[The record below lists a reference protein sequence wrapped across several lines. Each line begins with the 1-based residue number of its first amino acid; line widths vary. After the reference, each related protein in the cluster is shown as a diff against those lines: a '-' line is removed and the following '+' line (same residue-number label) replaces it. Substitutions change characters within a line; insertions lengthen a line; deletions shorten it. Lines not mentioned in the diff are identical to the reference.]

1 MSKRTKQI
9 IAIILCITMVIGF
22 DNVYGYRTVFKYIN
36 SVIVTKAGEIKDK
49 GKTDSESGKAS
60 DENVVESD
68 TSEPEKETVEED
80 TTAPDAV
87 IDVDGEETT
96 TKDSENITDS
106 SDKYTQETTTSG
118 NKYNSNKNNGYNSSK
133 NNVNNNAD
141 NKSNNNTVTNND
153 NTNNSNTGNNGTDNF
168 LSDEPTANVDTTV
181 VGQGEVLEGD
191 VELVDG
197 KNTRVQVTKAENFVK
212 GGVYWI
218 QSQTDWTKLAEI
230 SQTSTLEN
238 MTFAIYRRESHY
250 DDWTLTDIKIGNEN
264 YPFSGSMYQLY
275 TSSVINTNVV
285 LFEYLSSKAKIGKK
299 EGNKNNSITIN
310 YTSSVNAG
318 LATNLVIDKG
328 STVYMGD
335 AKNSNYY
342 VKIKGTIASKG
353 MAAGGLFSYVKIN
366 ENSTV
371 AEGEDETANIY
382 LDGIN
387 NIDLSTITSDMY
399 GKTAGGLIGDITGKI
414 NLYINSIPKTTMTV
428 SAYATSDTQAAG
440 GLIGRVGNGV
450 KVTLTNTDAI
460 TLNSSVSYFNG
471 SYGYTAGG
479 LIGCV
484 DNAEVY
490 ADSNGGIIQKSN
502 VSALRYAGG
511 LIGYANNSKIV
522 VRNYTQNSGT
532 YIYQYSNGSNAINL
546 AAGGVIGKFYC
557 DEDNSDGKL
566 EISYIKSSNK
576 TAATASNIRITTAS
590 TNDNKP
596 NYNKRGGLVGIIDSG
611 ASNVYIHDINTD
623 AKETGAGGDNC
634 YYVNL
639 IYYNNNVNNYQSQ
652 AESGG
657 LAGVIAGTDIK
668 IENVVFNYVYIS
680 GSNGKDS
687 NSISGDIVGD
697 IAARTGFVNNTHK
710 NTKITIK
717 NINVMSNY
725 IEYVNSYHGGLFG
738 VMSNTVVAMQGTID
752 LSKVPYKTYSNSQ
765 KFANSIVLLGTEGNR
780 GFLASNINRS
790 FIYEDTDCVY
800 TRPITYK
807 DDGTINEFDADNIKY
822 SNWGG
827 ADINSTPKYCIDDIG
842 NYGSV
847 LKNVES
853 VLQIDNAYDNVVT
866 GKITKDTDGNYIIDS
881 LGDALRFAVAGNTA
895 NNDDGYP
902 KFGGNCFVDD
912 GETIPKVTDI
922 LSYNYKI
929 TTDLDLQKAGIHGFV
944 RNDDVRYAFTGSFE
958 GVQTDGKNP
967 VITLDFISKQKYGG
981 LFTNATNATFKNL
994 DITGYLH
1001 YLQAYG
1007 INEVDGNYRVRAA
1020 AGSLAA
1026 YASGNINIDN
1036 VNVYTSIKTS
1046 TYNYTT
1052 WDNSYMYCYGGM
1064 FGLYY
1069 PGTKQTTYE
1078 CTNSTIAPRFSAVR
1092 NNSFIG
1098 GMIAWMRVNSSSI
1111 VKEMNITDTTIGT
1124 EIVANSLFSY
1134 GATNNYIHGRL
1145 SGFIGLISGDYADVG
1160 NTGNVNNKASSIG
1173 NATYASINMKNT
1185 TIDGLDIDM
1194 TDAGGNLTVTI
1205 GGALGYSWA
1214 YADVSIDG
1222 LKVRNSKIVSRGV
1235 VGGLVSFMN
1244 GRINLKDISLES
1256 FAMSEFKQ
1264 TLRATYCSFLIGNG
1278 QNAITTIENYKI
1290 ATDGKVTETDYT
1302 NFDEIVG
1309 LTVKLR
1315 DPSNGVEY
1323 IYKQNQ
1329 NIDEAYNV
1337 GGIVNII
1344 DSDFNS
1350 FTDNTGTYRSY
1361 VNKVVTT
1368 QNKYTRYYY
1377 NLFTDNSTDWTITN
1391 GAINNEKQFMTFTV
1405 SRYARDTFNR
1415 FIKAYF
1421 TGGEYFSTYNI
1432 NNNLDLNGY
1441 SYYPA
1446 PMAGTMVM
1454 NFNNHTVTLYGEKI
1468 DTLEKEL
1475 NTSGTNKVLRG
1486 NTDSNSQH
1494 YMMHA
1499 GLFNSSS
1506 GNLTVKDLQLTGS
1519 IANLGDKTGAISS
1532 ISTTNTLNLNNI
1544 VFNNLKV
1551 ANYGETGA
1559 GLMLAQVGVNAYS
1572 SPTWTKATIDKIT
1585 TTGYDGQKPVAAAL
1599 IGNAGNDSATN
1610 TVISFV
1616 NMKVEDEKLSDNKT
1630 GKVFRY
1636 ASYIY
1641 NYKFTSDLTI
1651 NNSYVSYRFSEDD
1664 CKNINVTYGDEIKN
1678 GVQYANVDRTDG
1690 DLLDTAINEAKNGR
1704 YIPYIYMER
1713 NIYVNPRNGNI
1724 TEGCGTYE
1732 DPYIINNSKQL
1743 LTLYLYLTD
1752 KAEYKETFKGT
1763 GSDDDKSGVWQV
1775 VPVGG
1780 SSTNHNECS
1789 VSNGEETKHIA
1800 VKYDKP
1806 GFPTQDD
1813 LRTAYYKITADINLG
1828 VSNDMNDKNIA
1839 GEYCGL
1845 GTETYPF
1852 AGVIIGTKSESENYK
1867 IILPE
1872 QGTKTV
1878 TGGKQQLVQSTFGL
1892 IQYMGGAVVKD
1903 LDIYSQNYD
1912 RNAYYN
1918 VTEYGGGVAA
1928 KVVGGD
1934 NIIDNV
1940 NVRVKFN
1947 TNIKKEDNKT
1957 SYDIKGIGGYV
1968 GTVENGSLIFRDT
1981 QGKESVSKCYF
1992 ENYADMATNALL
2004 VDGMANVVTSAF
2016 ESVLG
2021 KIGVNVSD
2029 INARTSASYNS
2040 NSNYKGEYGE
2050 SVGLYVGMVYDGY
2063 VVYEGYNNTAI
2074 TKPYTLEKSEMGLAD
2089 VYSDKYPLVNG
2100 FHMING
2106 NVLDENTNGT
2116 SEDTKKITFNADAT
2130 GKLYTVNV
2138 NNTQALEILTMALN
2152 SDSLSVY
2159 YCENNDHSTGYG
2171 YKNRCRK
2178 AAYDNVGTTDA
2189 ITSKDRIFAK
2199 AYDDNKSDY
2208 IGYLYPYIAYRYIDY
2223 TNLTTIGGVEYDNP
2237 AYVHENYAAYKK
2249 TLTTISVKEKDK
2261 KENKD
2266 KIFNC
2271 IVSNVN
2277 KTDAKV
2283 ANYTT
2288 TYVLAKNTDD
2298 TPKTYDLSLY
2308 DLSFKGIGGI
2318 YTYTYSD
2325 FRANF
2330 DGNGNI
2336 VKFYISR
2343 AYDDEV
2349 MYSGM
2354 FNQLV
2359 YSQRELA
2366 ENVSDKQLEIG
2377 NFTIKNSIVY
2387 NPNKY
2392 SIMSQYNS
2400 TVYPTSAG
2408 VHTCST
2414 GGVAGLMKGAWK
2426 LQNITW
2432 ERDETINDDLIKY
2445 DISGYRSVG
2454 GIVGKIDNSLS
2465 YYTYFTQEWLDANL
2479 SKMNDIDFI
2488 NCNLKGTNGYHIS
2501 VTELGSTD
2509 YSTPRWGAYRFVG
2522 AGGLVGS
2529 IGTNLFSAHTV
2540 MSYGKIN
2547 ISSCDIDYVDVLL
2560 KNKGYGGG
2568 FVGLLGTRYNPYSD
2582 NDSQYAS
2589 IGNVTVDG
2597 KDADGNVSHIS
2608 NLTVCTDNTVNSV
2621 EDYSHGGMF
2630 GHIDAPRNKGIY
2642 GGNVVVTNYN
2652 LSDISVD
2659 GTRTKMHTAD
2669 AGIDGDGG
2677 IIGSARADYV
2687 DLSYITFTGTNTI
2700 GTEYARKN
2708 NGGLIGRL
2716 YNVSCTNANNGAGF
2730 REDNTVNIYGCNL
2743 SGMNISAYN
2752 SCCGGYIG
2760 HTMIEKINIG
2770 RESTKDVIRD
2780 STITSVNGDKIGGIV
2795 GYIYAKDGNMFQS
2808 WPVSN
2813 FINIDVVN
2821 TKVVTKKST
2830 SSAGGVLGGIYLIT
2844 NSSTKHTFK
2853 NINVYSEN
2861 GGESLVQSGT
2871 YAGGLM
2877 GATGIDDTRYAYV
2890 SVYMDGY
2897 IGIGQKYDTDT
2908 NSWDTSTNTGV
2919 NIRAPYAGG
2928 LMGNEYTRVS
2938 ETHPA
2943 DIMVANNRIYSMRT
2957 DGNVDIYSGGL
2968 YGMYQLATN
2977 ANSTFNSVTVKN
2989 NLIYTGR
2996 NNTNYQDSNKTTGG
3010 VSSGGLIGYMY
3021 SSANT
3026 NVYFPD
3032 VTLENNSI
3040 GYYDG
3045 LYDDRN
3051 NNWKNVTLDSKAVKL
3066 VKMTSDTTKPS
3077 TVSWDVID
3085 DLSDT
3090 TIAAYSVAFGQ
3101 FIGRHSQNNQNG
3113 QVYILNPKVTIDK
3126 DKVGS
3131 IPVID
3136 VAMNSYAA
3144 TTTPNTVTYQEGNPY
3159 NYRKYCHIVYIDDTT
3174 GSDYD
3179 DIKTSAT
3186 GRYPSYISENLII
3199 SDEVNYQFGLFKSIV
3214 DAYRNLN
3221 NGVTDTKTKN
3231 YNYIT
3236 GKRLNMYM
3244 KYNDNSNYSLCGTDN
3259 NYYDITYNV
3268 KENDNHANILN
3279 GVPVLIIDG
3288 LQPQTVGNYAAAILT
3303 NGGGVV
3309 SDTVINTLNG
3319 NNNANVNNS
3328 TMNKFWKITC
3338 ENAYIDTDGSIHKIY
3353 SADTRFAEHQSTSI
3367 ICNNY
3372 NRLSLANSIYD
3383 QYIDV
3388 GNGGKIYTITLLS
3401 YTYTCP
3407 VATSDGTIVNRIETI
3422 YIPVFVKEK
3431 VTVDS
3436 YIRVL
3441 SNEEYSLSN
3450 ASKIGYKDE
3459 VTVSHDSIYTIYSEF
3474 VYDGIRNNK
3483 AFLNDKLH
3491 KFIYA
3496 ENAGGVDSFTVGTKM
3511 TLIDYQTGK
3520 AYYYTVENNLENN
3533 NKIPFEVFK
3542 DKDGNSYEQRNI
3554 SRGIS
3559 DDLSFNSYTSIGYKE
3574 GNDYKPGEW
3583 TYKDD
3588 NNKKGIGVER
3598 YFIIVEP
3605 AETENNI
3612 HFQLKIA
3619 TEAKDANN
3627 ITVDEF
3633 FNKEVRGDVKGM
3645 DMTCIP
3651 GPIIKFGGVDS
3662 NGMGT
3667 DGVTYVKGK
3676 ISADEEVTINSNI
3689 QVVLSDYDFE
3699 APSPYW
3705 QKKFVSNTIDS
3716 ANTDKY
3722 LEVSVTLLDE
3732 KGKVVAWPVGTNIS
3746 VNGASKTV
3754 LDNNLI
3760 IYEYKDSGKEFA
3772 MNTVQKDI
3780 LGKCYYYNVA
3790 ESDEVEDMNW
3800 IHYDEYSGQWYY
3812 YVDYDAVNS
3821 QWITQYLDNPPQE
3834 KYISMSNQMD
3844 ISLDFSTAD
3853 IDEYAGKNY
3862 TVMLKLY
3869 RSDDPNYLN
3878 EESTK
3883 SYGGSVRQYS
3893 NNVFSESIKDL
3904 SVALAV
3910 DDILSLGINL
3920 YNNVKEKYEIPFTNK
3935 FDFSNL
3941 INKKKEDSDIVEWAD
3956 KKYMATY
3963 RVYKKVEKSGNNDGD
3978 KDIDY
3983 NANIGNI
3990 IESAGNSEYQIINWD
4005 DSPFELYD
4013 DSGTKLQSENITVN
4027 KNEKQNV
4034 IITSKEFT
4042 ADEIKNGTNGTKYVT
4057 EWNMNLKAKAG
4068 EFTDADLTNYK
4079 VTVTYVPY
4087 DKTAD
4092 RPETDEEQ
4100 TWFDFFIFT
4109 VTKLKTDM

>member
-1 MSKRTKQI
+1 MSRRTKQI

-22 DNVYGYRTVFKYIN
+22 DNVYGYRSVFKYIN
-36 SVIVTKAGEIKDK
+36 SVIVTKAGEVKDK
-49 GKTDSESGKAS
+49 GKTDTESGKAS

-68 TSEPEKETVEED
+68 TSEPAAGIED
-80 TTAPDAV
+80 EDILPPDTV
-87 IDVDGEETT
+87 IDADGEETT
-96 TKDSENITDS
+96 ISEEDNTTTSSENV
-106 SDKYTQETTTSG
+106 TQENTTSG
-118 NKYNSNKNNGYNSSK
+118 NKNNYSKNNRYNSSK
-133 NNVNNNAD
+133 NNINNNVD
-141 NKSNNNTVTNND
+141 NKSNNDAFINKD
-153 NTNNSNTGNNGTDNF
+153 NSNNSDTVYNDTDNF
-168 LSDEPTANVDTTV
+168 VSDEPTANVDTTV

-191 VELVDG
+191 AELVDG

-212 GGVYWI
+212 GGVYYI
-218 QSQTDWTKLAEI
+218 QSQTDWTKLAQI

-238 MTFAIYRRESHY
+238 MTFVIYRRESKF
-250 DDWTLTDIKIGNEN
+250 DDWTLTNIKIGNES
-264 YPFSGSMYQLY
+264 YPFSGTIYQLY
-275 TSSVINTNVV
+275 TSSVVSTNVV
-285 LFEYLSSKAKIGKK
+285 LFEWLSSKAKIGRKD
-299 EGNKNNSITIN
+299 GNKNYSVTIN
-310 YTSSVNAG
+310 YRNSVNAG

-342 VKIKGTIASKG
+342 VKIKGTIASTSQ
-353 MAAGGLFSYVKIN
+353 AAGGLFSYVKIN

-387 NIDLSTITSDMY
+387 NIDLSTITSNMY

-414 NLYINSIPKTTMTV
+414 NLYINSIPKTTMTI
-428 SAYATSDTQAAG
+428 SSYATSDTQAAG

-450 KVTLTNTDAI
+450 KVTLTNTNAI

-576 TAATASNIRITTAS
+576 IAATTSNIRITTAS
-590 TNDNKP
+590 T

-652 AESGG
+652 TESGG

-687 NSISGDIVGD
+687 NSISGNIVGD

-765 KFANSIVLLGTEGNR
+765 KFANSIVLLGAEGNR
-780 GFLASNINRS
+780 GFLASYINRS

-822 SNWGG
+822 SNWWG

-853 VLQIDNAYDNVVT
+853 VLQIDNTYDNVVT

-881 LGDALRFAVAGNTA
+881 LGDALRLAVAGNTA

-1007 INEVDGNYRVRAA
+1007 ISEVDRNYRVRAA

-1036 VNVYTSIKTS
+1036 VNVYTSIKTA

-1052 WDNSYMYCYGGM
+1052 WDNGYMYCYGGM

-1069 PGTKQTTYE
+1069 PGTKQATYE

-1145 SGFIGLISGDYADVG
+1145 SGFIGLISGDYCDVG
-1160 NTGNVNNKASSIG
+1160 NTGNVNYKASNIG
-1173 NATYASINMKNT
+1173 NDTYASINMKNT

-1194 TDAGGNLTVTI
+1194 TDAGGNWTVTI

-1256 FAMSEFKQ
+1256 FDMREFKQ

-1315 DPSNGVEY
+1315 EPSNGVEY

-1350 FTDNTGTYRSY
+1350 FTDNTDTYRSY
-1361 VNKVVTT
+1361 VNQVVTT

-1377 NLFTDNSTDWTITN
+1377 NLFTGDSTDWTITN

-1405 SRYARDTFNR
+1405 SRYARDTFSR
-1415 FIKAYF
+1415 FIKTYF
-1421 TGGEYFSTYNI
+1421 TGGAYFTTYNI
-1432 NNNLDLNGY
+1432 NNDLDLNGY

-1454 NFNNHTVTLYGEKI
+1454 NFNNHTVTLYGEEI
-1468 DTLEKEL
+1468 DNLEKAL
-1475 NTSGTNKVLRG
+1475 NTSGTNIVYRG
-1486 NTDSNSQH
+1486 NIDNSSQH

-1506 GNLTVKDLQLTGS
+1506 GNLTVKDVYLTGS
-1519 IANLGDKTGAISS
+1519 IANLGDKAGAISS
-1532 ISTTNTLNLNNI
+1532 ICTTNTLNLKNI

-1551 ANYGETGA
+1551 ANYGSTGA
-1559 GLMLAQVGVNAYS
+1559 GLMLAHAGTDAYNN
-1572 SPTWTKATIDKIT
+1572 PIWTRTTIDDIT

-1599 IGNAGNDSATN
+1599 IGNAGNDRDTN

-1651 NNSYVSYRFSEDD
+1651 NNSYVSYRFSKDD
-1664 CKNINVTYGDEIKN
+1664 CDKENVTFGDEIKN
-1678 GVQYANVDRTDG
+1678 GVQYSDVDRTDG
-1690 DLLDTAINEAKNGR
+1690 DSLDEAINDAKNGR

-1724 TEGCGTYE
+1724 TQGCGTYE
-1732 DPYIINNSKQL
+1732 DPYIISNSKQL
-1743 LTLYLYLTD
+1743 LTLYLYLTG
-1752 KAEYKETFKGT
+1752 KNEYEAMFKGT
-1763 GSDDDKSGVWQV
+1763 GSNDDTSGVWQV
-1775 VPVGG
+1775 VPLGG
-1780 SSTNHNECS
+1780 SSANHNECS
-1789 VSNGEETKHIA
+1789 VLNGTDTKHSA
-1800 VKYDKP
+1800 VNY
-1806 GFPTQDD
+1806 GTASFPTRDD

-1828 VSNDMNDKNIA
+1828 VSDDMNDKNIA

-1852 AGVIIGTKSESENYK
+1852 AGVIIGTKSDSENYK
-1867 IILPE
+1867 ITLPK
-1872 QGTKTV
+1872 QGTKLTV
-1878 TGGKQQLVQSTFGL
+1878 SGTTTTPTQLAQSTFGL

-1912 RNAYYN
+1912 LNAYYN

-1940 NVRVKFN
+1940 NVRVNFN
-1947 TNIKKEDNKT
+1947 TYIKN
-1957 SYDIKGIGGYV
+1957 SSNVLYDIKGLGGYV
-1968 GTVENGSLIFRDT
+1968 GMVENGSLIFRNT
-1981 QGKESVSKCYF
+1981 QDKESVSECHF
-1992 ENYADMATNALL
+1992 ENYTTKKTNALIL
-2004 VDGMANVVTSAF
+2004 EGISNIVTSAF
-2016 ESVLG
+2016 ENVLDKLG
-2021 KIGVNVSD
+2021 ANVSD
-2029 INARTSASYNS
+2029 INVRTSASYDS

-2050 SVGLYVGMVYDGY
+2050 SVGLYVGTVYDGY
-2063 VVYEGYNNTAI
+2063 VVYEKYNDKAGTN
-2074 TKPYTLEKSEMGLAD
+2074 PYTLEKSEMGLTG

-2100 FHMING
+2100 FHMVNG

-2189 ITSKDRIFAK
+2189 ITSEDRIFAK
-2199 AYDDNKSDY
+2199 AYDDNKSDD

-2223 TNLTTIGGVEYDNP
+2223 TNLTTIGGVAYDNP
-2237 AYVHENYAAYKK
+2237 AYVHENYAAYKR

-2465 YYTYFTQEWLDANL
+2465 YSTYFTQEWIDANS
-2479 SKMNDIDFI
+2479 SKMNDIDFV
-2488 NCNLKGTNGYHIS
+2488 NCNLKGTNGNHIG

-2509 YSTPRWGAYRFVG
+2509 YYTRYGAYRFVG

-2529 IGTNLFSAHTV
+2529 IGTNLFAWHTV
-2540 MSYGKIN
+2540 MSYGEIN
-2547 ISSCDIDYVDVLL
+2547 ISSCDIDYVDILL

-2582 NDSQYAS
+2582 YDSQYAS

-2730 REDNTVNIYGCNL
+2730 REDNTVNIYGCDL

-2752 SCCGGYIG
+2752 SCGGYIG

-2770 RESTKDVIRD
+2770 RESTKDVIRN

-2795 GYIYAKDGNMFQS
+2795 GYIYANNGTMFQS

-2813 FINIDVVN
+2813 FINIDVIN
-2821 TKVVTKKST
+2821 TKVVAKKST

-2844 NSSTKHTFK
+2844 NSSTQHTFK

-2897 IGIGQKYDTDT
+2897 IGIGQKYDKAT
-2908 NSWDTSTNTGV
+2908 NSWDTSTDTGV

-2928 LMGNEYTRVS
+2928 IIGNEYTRVS

-2943 DIMVANNRIYSMRT
+2943 VIMVADNRIYSMRT
-2957 DGNVDIYSGGL
+2957 DSNVNIYSGGL
-2968 YGMYQLATN
+2968 YGVYQPE
-2977 ANSTFNSVTVKN
+2977 ANVSSTFNSVTVKN

-2996 NNTNYQDSNKTTGG
+2996 NNKAYKSSNKTEGG
-3010 VSSGGLIGYMY
+3010 VASGGLIGYMY
-3021 SSANT
+3021 SSSNT

-3040 GYYDG
+3040 GYYDVS
-3045 LYDDRN
+3045 YDDRN
-3051 NNWKNVTLDSKAVKL
+3051 NKWKNVTLDSKDVKL
-3066 VKMTSDTTKPS
+3066 VKMTSNKTNPS
-3077 TVSWDVID
+3077 TVSWDEID

-3113 QVYILNPKVTIDK
+3113 QVYILNPKVRTDK

-3136 VAMNSYAA
+3136 VAMNSYA
-3144 TTTPNTVTYQEGNPY
+3144 TTTAPNTVTYQEGNPY
-3159 NYRKYCHIVYIDDTT
+3159 NYRKYCHIVYLDDTT

-3179 DIKTSAT
+3179 DIKTSVT
-3186 GRYPSYISENLII
+3186 GRYPSYISEDLII
-3199 SDEVNYQFGLFKSIV
+3199 SDEVNYQFGLFARNV

-3236 GKRLNMYM
+3236 GKKLNMYM
-3244 KYNDNSNYSLCGTDN
+3244 KYNDNSNYSLCETDN

-3268 KENDNHANILN
+3268 KENGKPANILN

-3328 TMNKFWKITC
+3328 TLNKFWKITC
-3338 ENAYIDTDGSIHKIY
+3338 ENAYIDTDGSIHKIDNT
-3353 SADTRFAEHQSTSI
+3353 DTRFAEHQSTSI
-3367 ICNNY
+3367 ICKNY

-3383 QYIDV
+3383 QYIDA
-3388 GNGGKIYTITLLS
+3388 GNGKKIYTITLLS

-3407 VATSDGTIVNRIETI
+3407 VATSDGTIVNRVETI

-3511 TLIDYQTGK
+3511 TLIDYQTGI

-3554 SRGIS
+3554 SSGIS

-3689 QVVLSDYDFE
+3689 QVVLSDYDSE

-3732 KGKVVAWPVGTNIS
+3732 EGKVVAWPVGTNIS
-3746 VNGASKTV
+3746 VNGGSKTV

-3790 ESDEVEDMNW
+3790 ENDEVEDMNW
-3800 IHYDEYSGQWYY
+3800 IHYDEDSGQWYY

-3821 QWITQYLDNPPQE
+3821 QWITQYLDNPPQK
-3834 KYISMSNQMD
+3834 KYISMSNQMN

-3883 SYGGSVRQYS
+3883 SYGGSIRQYS
-3893 NNVFSESIKDL
+3893 NNVFSESVKDL

-3920 YNNVKEKYEIPFTNK
+3920 YNNIKEKYEIPFTNK

-3941 INKKKEDSDIVEWAD
+3941 INKKKEESDIAEWSD

-3963 RVYKKVEKSGNNDGD
+3963 RVYKKVEKSGNNDDD

-4013 DSGTKLQSENITVN
+4013 DSGTQLQSENITVN
-4027 KNEKQNV
+4027 KNENQNV

-4068 EFTDADLTNYK
+4068 EFTDKDLTNYK

-4087 DKTAD
+4087 DKDAD

>member
-1 MSKRTKQI
+1 M
-9 IAIILCITMVIGF
+9 A
-22 DNVYGYRTVFKYIN
+22 
-36 SVIVTKAGEIKDK
+36 
-49 GKTDSESGKAS
+49 
-60 DENVVESD
+60 
-68 TSEPEKETVEED
+68 
-80 TTAPDAV
+80 
-87 IDVDGEETT
+87 
-96 TKDSENITDS
+96 
-106 SDKYTQETTTSG
+106 
-118 NKYNSNKNNGYNSSK
+118 
-133 NNVNNNAD
+133 
-141 NKSNNNTVTNND
+141 
-153 NTNNSNTGNNGTDNF
+153 
-168 LSDEPTANVDTTV
+168 
-181 VGQGEVLEGD
+181 
-191 VELVDG
+191 ELVD
-197 KNTRVQVTKAENFVK
+197 
-212 GGVYWI
+212 
-218 QSQTDWTKLAEI
+218 
-230 SQTSTLEN
+230 
-238 MTFAIYRRESHY
+238 
-250 DDWTLTDIKIGNEN
+250 
-264 YPFSGSMYQLY
+264 
-275 TSSVINTNVV
+275 
-285 LFEYLSSKAKIGKK
+285 
-299 EGNKNNSITIN
+299 
-310 YTSSVNAG
+310 
-318 LATNLVIDKG
+318 
-328 STVYMGD
+328 
-335 AKNSNYY
+335 
-342 VKIKGTIASKG
+342 
-353 MAAGGLFSYVKIN
+353 
-366 ENSTV
+366 
-371 AEGEDETANIY
+371 
-382 LDGIN
+382 
-387 NIDLSTITSDMY
+387 
-399 GKTAGGLIGDITGKI
+399 
-414 NLYINSIPKTTMTV
+414 
-428 SAYATSDTQAAG
+428 
-440 GLIGRVGNGV
+440 
-450 KVTLTNTDAI
+450 
-460 TLNSSVSYFNG
+460 
-471 SYGYTAGG
+471 
-479 LIGCV
+479 
-484 DNAEVY
+484 
-490 ADSNGGIIQKSN
+490 
-502 VSALRYAGG
+502 
-511 LIGYANNSKIV
+511 
-522 VRNYTQNSGT
+522 
-532 YIYQYSNGSNAINL
+532 
-546 AAGGVIGKFYC
+546 
-557 DEDNSDGKL
+557 KL
-566 EISYIKSSNK
+566 ELSYIKSSNK
-576 TAATASNIRITTAS
+576 TAATASNIRITTAN
-590 TNDNKP
+590 T
-596 NYNKRGGLVGIIDSG
+596 NYNKRGGLVGIIDAG

-639 IYYNNNVNNYQSQ
+639 IYNNNVNNYQSQ

-687 NSISGDIVGD
+687 NSISGNIVGD
-697 IAARTGFVNNTHK
+697 IVARTGFVNNTHK

-717 NINVMSNY
+717 DINVMSNY

-738 VMSNTVVAMQGTID
+738 VLSNTAVAMQGTID
-752 LSKVPYKTYSNSQ
+752 LSKVPYKTY
-765 KFANSIVLLGTEGNR
+765 ANSARYANEQALLATAENR
-780 GFLASNINRS
+780 GFVAGYINRS
-790 FIYEDTDCVY
+790 FVYEDTDCVY
-800 TRPITYK
+800 TRPITYNE
-807 DDGTINEFDADNIKY
+807 DGTIKEFDADNIKY
-822 SNWGG
+822 SQINGYNT
-827 ADINSTPKYCIDDIG
+827 NSTYMYCIDDIG

-847 LKNVES
+847 LKNVED
-853 VLQIDNAYDNVVT
+853 VLQIDNTYDNVVT
-866 GKITKDTDGNYIIDS
+866 GKITKDADGNYIIDS
-881 LGDALRFAVAGNTA
+881 LGDALRLAVAGNTA

-902 KFGGNCFVDD
+902 KFGGNCFIDD
-912 GETIPKVTDI
+912 GEAIPKVADI

-929 TTDLDLQKAGIHGFV
+929 TTDLDLQEAGIHGFV
-944 RNDDVRYAFTGSFE
+944 RNDDVRHAFTGSFE

-967 VITLDFISKQKYGG
+967 VITIDFISKQKYGG

-994 DITGYLH
+994 DVTGYLH

-1007 INEVDGNYRVRAA
+1007 SSAVDGNYRVRAA

-1026 YASGNINIDN
+1026 YASGDISIDN
-1036 VNVYTSIKTS
+1036 VNVYTSIKTLS
-1046 TYNYTT
+1046 YSYTT
-1052 WDNSYMYCYGGM
+1052 WDNGNMYCYGGM

-1069 PGTKQTTYE
+1069 PGTTQAIYE
-1078 CTNSTIAPRFSAVR
+1078 CTNSTIAPRFSAIR
-1092 NNSFIG
+1092 SNSFIG
-1098 GMIAWMRVNSSSI
+1098 GMIAWMRVNSSSV
-1111 VKEMNITDTTIGT
+1111 VKDMNITDTTIGT
-1124 EIVANSLFSY
+1124 EIIASSLFSY
-1134 GATNNYIHGRL
+1134 GSTNNYIHGRL
-1145 SGFIGLISGDYADVG
+1145 SGFIGLISGDYVDVG
-1160 NTGNVNNKASSIG
+1160 NTGSANNKASNIG

-1194 TDAGGNLTVTI
+1194 TNAGGNWTVTI

-1222 LKVRNSKIVSRGV
+1222 LTVRNSKIVSRGV

-1256 FAMSEFKQ
+1256 FDMSEFKQ
-1264 TLRATYCSFLIGNG
+1264 SLRATYCSFLIGNG
-1278 QNAITTIENYKI
+1278 QNAITTIENYNI

-1302 NFDEIVG
+1302 TFDEIVG

-1315 DPSNGVEY
+1315 DKSNGVEY
-1323 IYKQNQ
+1323 MYKQGQ

-1344 DSDFNS
+1344 DPDFNS
-1350 FTDNTGTYRSY
+1350 FTDNADSYRSY
-1361 VNKVVTT
+1361 VNKIVTT
-1368 QNKYTRYYY
+1368 QNRYTRYYY
-1377 NLFTDNSTDWTITN
+1377 NLFTGDSADWTITN
-1391 GAINNEKQFMTFTV
+1391 GVIDNEKQFMTFTV
-1405 SRYARDTFNR
+1405 SRYARDTFDR
-1415 FIKAYF
+1415 FIKEYF
-1421 TGGEYFSTYNI
+1421 TGGAYFTTYNI
-1432 NNNLDLNGY
+1432 NNDLDLNGY

-1446 PMAGTMVM
+1446 PMAGTIVM
-1454 NFNNHTVTLYGEKI
+1454 NFNNHTVTLYGEEI
-1468 DTLEKEL
+1468 DNLEKTL

-1506 GNLTVKDLQLTGS
+1506 GNLTVKDLYLTGS

-1532 ISTTNTLNLNNI
+1532 ICTTNTLNLKNI

-1572 SPTWTKATIDKIT
+1572 SPTWTKATIDDVT
-1585 TTGYDGQKPVAAAL
+1585 TMGYDGQEPVAAAL
-1599 IGNAGNDSATN
+1599 IGNAGNDNATN

-1651 NNSYVSYRFSEDD
+1651 NNSYVSYRFSKDD
-1664 CKNINVTYGDEIKN
+1664 CDNGNVTFGEEIKD
-1678 GVQYANVDRTDG
+1678 GVQYADVDRTDG
-1690 DLLDTAINEAKNGR
+1690 DLLDTAITDAKNGR

-1724 TEGCGTYE
+1724 TQGCGTYE
-1732 DPYIINNSKQL
+1732 DPYIISNSKQL
-1743 LTLYLYLTD
+1743 LTLYLYLTG
-1752 KAEYKETFKGT
+1752 KSEYDAMFKGT
-1763 GSDDDKSGVWQV
+1763 GTDDDTSGVWQV

-1780 SSTNHNECS
+1780 SSVNHNECS
-1789 VSNGEETKHIA
+1789 VLNGTDAEHSA
-1800 VKYDKP
+1800 VNY
-1806 GFPTQDD
+1806 GTASFPTRDD

-1828 VSNDMNDKNIA
+1828 TSDDMNDKNIA

-1845 GTETYPF
+1845 GTATYPF
-1852 AGVIIGTKSESENYK
+1852 AGVIIGTKSDSENYK
-1867 IILPE
+1867 ITLPK

-1903 LDIYSQNYD
+1903 LDIYSKNYD

-1968 GTVENGSLIFRDT
+1968 GTVENGSLIFRNT
-1981 QGKESVSKCYF
+1981 QGKESVSKCGF

-2004 VDGMANVVTSAF
+2004 VDGMANVVTSAV
-2016 ESVLG
+2016 ESVLD

-2116 SEDTKKITFNADAT
+2116 SDDTKKLTFNADAT

-2138 NNTQALEILTMALN
+2138 NNTQALELLTLALN

-2159 YCENNDHSTGYG
+2159 YCEHNDHSTGYG

-2178 AAYDNVGTTDA
+2178 AAYDNVGDADA
-2189 ITSKDRIFAK
+2189 ITSADRVFAK
-2199 AYDDNKSDY
+2199 TYDDNKSDD

-2223 TNLTTIGGVEYDNP
+2223 TNITTTGGVAYDDT
-2237 AYVHENYAAYKK
+2237 AYVSVNYEAYKK
-2249 TLTTISVKEKDK
+2249 TLSDIVKTEVTGIVNGKNVTQD
-2261 KENKD
+2261 
-2266 KIFNC
+2266 FNC
-2271 IVSNVN
+2271 IISNVN
-2277 KTDAKV
+2277 KTDEKV
-2283 ANYTT
+2283 ADYTT

-2298 TPKTYDLSLY
+2298 TPKIYDLSLY

-2318 YTYTYSD
+2318 YTYDYSD

-2330 DGNGNI
+2330 EGNDNTI
-2336 VKFYISR
+2336 KFYISR

-2366 ENVSDKQLEIG
+2366 ENVSDEQLEIG

-2400 TVYPTSAG
+2400 STYSVNAG
-2408 VHTCST
+2408 IHTCST

-2432 ERDETINDDLIKY
+2432 ERDEAINDDLIEY

-2465 YYTYFTQEWLDANL
+2465 NSTYFTQEWLDANS
-2479 SKMNDIDFI
+2479 SKMNDIDI
-2488 NCNLKGTNGYHIS
+2488 VNCNLEGTNGNHIG

-2509 YSTPRWGAYRFVG
+2509 FYTSWGYYRFVG

-2529 IGTNLFSAHTV
+2529 IGTNLFSGHTV
-2540 MSYGKIN
+2540 MSYGEIN

-2568 FVGLLGTRYNPYSD
+2568 FVGLLGTRWAPYDGNSA
-2582 NDSQYAS
+2582 QYAS
-2589 IGNVTVDG
+2589 HGNVTVDG
-2597 KDADGNVSHIS
+2597 KDTDGNVSHIA
-2608 NLTVCTDNTVNSV
+2608 NLTVRTDNTVNSV

-2630 GHIDAPRNKGIY
+2630 GRIDAPRNSKIY
-2642 GGNVVVTNYN
+2642 GGNIIVTNYN

-2659 GTRTKMHTAD
+2659 DTRTKMHTAD
-2669 AGIDGDGG
+2669 ASMDGDGG
-2677 IIGSARADYV
+2677 IIGSARANYV
-2687 DLSYITFTGTNTI
+2687 DLSNITFTGTNTI

-2708 NGGLIGRL
+2708 TGGLIGRL
-2716 YNVSCTNANNGAGF
+2716 YNVSNTNAGYGPNY
-2730 REDNTVNIYGCNL
+2730 REDNTVNIYGCDL

-2752 SCCGGYIG
+2752 SCGGYIG

-2770 RESTKDVIRD
+2770 SESTKDVIRD
-2780 STITSVNGDKIGGIV
+2780 STITSVNGEKIGGIV
-2795 GYIYAKDGNMFQS
+2795 GYIYATNGTMFQS

-2813 FINIDVVN
+2813 FINIDVIN
-2821 TKVVTKKST
+2821 TKVISKRSS
-2830 SSAGGVLGGIYLIT
+2830 SSAGGVLGGIYLT
-2844 NSSTKHTFK
+2844 TTTSTKHTFK

-2877 GATGIDDTRYAYV
+2877 GATGLDSTGNAYV
-2890 SVYMDGY
+2890 SVNMDGY
-2897 IGIGQKYDTDT
+2897 IGIGQKYDTAT
-2908 NSWDTSTNTGV
+2908 NSWDISTDTGV

-2968 YGMYQLATN
+2968 YGVYQPEAN

-2996 NNTNYQDSNKTTGG
+2996 NNTDYQKSNRGTGG
-3010 VSSGGLIGYMY
+3010 VASGGLVGYMY

-3040 GYYDG
+3040 GYYDVS
-3045 LYDDRN
+3045 YDERN
-3051 NNWKNVTLDSKAVKL
+3051 NNWKNVTLDSKDVKL
-3066 VKMTSDTTKPS
+3066 VKMTSDKVNPS
-3077 TVSWDVID
+3077 TVSWDEID

-3101 FIGRHSQNNQNG
+3101 FFGRHSQNNQNG
-3113 QVYILNPKVTIDK
+3113 QVYILNPKVTTDK

-3159 NYRKYCHIVYIDDTT
+3159 TYRKYCHIVYIDDTA
-3174 GSDYD
+3174 GSDYA
-3179 DIKTSAT
+3179 DIKTNVT
-3186 GRYPSYISENLII
+3186 GRYPSYISEDLIV
-3199 SDEVNYQFGLFKSIV
+3199 SDEVNYQFGLFASIV
-3214 DAYRNLN
+3214 DEYRNLN

-3268 KENDNHANILN
+3268 KENGKPANILN

-3338 ENAYIDTDGSIHKIY
+3338 ENAYIDTDGSIHKID

-3383 QYIDV
+3383 QYIDA
-3388 GNGGKIYTITLLS
+3388 GNGEKIYTISLLS

-3407 VATSDGTIVNRIETI
+3407 VATSDGTTVNREETI
-3422 YIPVFVKEK
+3422 YIPIFVKEK

-3511 TLIDYQTGK
+3511 TLIDYQTGI

-3554 SRGIS
+3554 SSGIS

-3619 TEAKDANN
+3619 TEAKDAND

-3689 QVVLSDYDFE
+3689 QVVLSDYDSE

-3732 KGKVVAWPVGTNIS
+3732 EGKVVAWPVGTNIS
-3746 VNGASKTV
+3746 VNGGSKTV

-3790 ESDEVEDMNW
+3790 ENDEVEDMNW
-3800 IHYDEYSGQWYY
+3800 IHYDEDNGQWYY

-3821 QWITQYLDNPPQE
+3821 QWITQYLDNSPQE

-3920 YNNVKEKYEIPFTNK
+3920 YNNIKEKYEIPFTNK

-3941 INKKKEDSDIVEWAD
+3941 INKKKEDSDIAEWSD

-4013 DSGTKLQSENITVN
+4013 DSGTQLQSENITVN
-4027 KNEKQNV
+4027 KNENQNV